1 MTDTFEDYEGTVNIG
16 GRTIAN
22 VRFADDIDDLAGEE
36 KELAKLV
43 ERLDKVSTT
52 YGLEISTEK
61 NKLMTNNTSSIN
73 KEIREKLQKLKT
85 VTSFKNLCSVVFD
98 EGSKPEI
105 LSKIAQTTATL
116 TRLKPVWNY
125 RSISLSSKIRHAPLS
140 RPSSCVLV
148 NHGPSQYSC
157 KKKTSHGNEV
167 LPQDGMHL
175 IQRAFY
181 QQRSLCQGSA
191 GNWTT
196 QRPDH
201 CKETQTEV
209 VWTCLSFIRF

>member
-1 MTDTFEDYEGTVNIG
+1 
-16 GRTIAN
+16 
-22 VRFADDIDDLAGEE
+22 
-36 KELAKLV
+36 
-43 ERLDKVSTT
+43 
-52 YGLEISTEK
+52 
-61 NKLMTNNTSSIN
+61 MTNNTSGNN
-73 KEIREKLQKLKT
+73 KEIKVNGQKLET
-85 VTSFKNLCSVVFD
+85 VPSFRYLGSVV
-98 EGSKPEI
+98 SVKSTKPEI
-105 LSKIAQTTATL
+105 PSKIAQTTAAL